1 MISRIST
8 CVTALVLVSS
18 IFASD
23 QRINAL
29 GGNAGF
35 WPEDDQNVYM
45 FPATMHNFNIAQIQD
60 VSGNS
65 KATFLFGEG
74 TKYGFMMDDS
84 SNSSSSDALLNFAYG
99 SGSWGLLLG
108 LDMDSKEAGDIKS
121 SESTISASFGMGTGF
136 GEVGLHF
143 QTMSTD
149 DGDADTDDASG
160 MHLGFDLRR
169 EQALWEFSH
178 MLFSFDMNS
187 SDYAEPGQKKY
198 SDMTMKLDLFR
209 HWTLAESSDLLFSL
223 GFVYNSGSTETDAGG
238 DSNTKNDVSQIW
250 LPNFTFAVETNL
262 LEWATVRAGVN
273 NTHVFSFSE
282 KETVGSETTEASN
295 NGKSIHTLMF
305 GLGLKYGGF
314 NLDIDLMPE
323 FFTDPVNYITGNNL
337 NSDLATKATITY
349 AW

>member
-8 CVTALVLVSS
+8 CVTALILVSS

-45 FPATMHNFNIAQIQD
+45 FPATMHNFNLAQIQD
-60 VSGNS
+60 VSGTS

-74 TKYGFMMDDS
+74 TKYGFMMDQG
-84 SNSSSSDALLNFAYG
+84 SDNLVNFGYG
-99 SGSWGLLLG
+99 SGAWGLLLG
-108 LDMDSKEAGDIKS
+108 LDMDSQEQGDVKS
-121 SESTISASFGMGTGF
+121 SSSTISASFGMGTGF

-143 QTMSTD
+143 ATSSVD
-149 DGDADTDDASG
+149 DGNADTDDPSG

-187 SDYAEPGQKKY
+187 SDYAEDGQKKK
-198 SDMTMKLDLFR
+198 SDMTMKLDFFR

-223 GFVYNSGSTETDAGG
+223 GFVYASGSTETIG
-238 DSNTKNDVSQIW
+238 DPNTKIDNSQIW

-273 NTHVFSFSE
+273 NTHVLSNSI
-282 KETVGSETTEASN
+282 KTTEGSTTTETSD
-295 NGKSIHTLMF
+295 NGTSLHTLMF

-314 NLDIDLMPE
+314 NLDIDLMPA
-323 FFTDPVNYITGNNL
+323 FFTDPVNFITGNNL
-337 NSDLATKATITY
+337 TDDLATKATITY

>member
-8 CVTALVLVSS
+8 CVTALILISS

-45 FPATMHNFNIAQIQD
+45 FPATMHNFNLAQIQD
-60 VSGNS
+60 VSGTS

-74 TKYGFMMDDS
+74 TKYGFMMDQG
-84 SNSSSSDALLNFAYG
+84 SDNLVNFGYG
-99 SGSWGLLLG
+99 SGAWGLLLG
-108 LDMDSKEAGDIKS
+108 LDMDSQEQGDVKS
-121 SESTISASFGMGTGF
+121 SSSTISASFGMGTGF

-143 QTMSTD
+143 ATMSED
-149 DGDADTDDASG
+149 DGNADTDDPSG

-169 EQALWEFSH
+169 EQALWQFSH

-187 SDYAEPGQKKY
+187 SDNASATQKKD
-198 SDMTMKLDLFR
+198 SDMKMTLDLYR
-209 HWTLAESSDLLFSL
+209 HWTLGESSDLLFTL
-223 GFVYNSGSTETDAGG
+223 GFVYASGSTETTDGG
-238 DSNTKNDVSQIW
+238 DNNTKEDRSAIW

-273 NTHVFSFSE
+273 NAHVLSSST
-282 KETVGSETTEASN
+282 KTTIGSESTEESD
-295 NGKSIHTLMF
+295 NGGSIHSLMF

-314 NLDIDLMPE
+314 NLDIDLAPA
-323 FFTDPVNYITGNNL
+323 FFVNPVNYITGNNVN
-337 NSDLATKATITY
+337 NSLASKATITY

>member
-1 MISRIST
+1 MISKVNMF
-8 CVTALVLVSS
+8 VTALVLVSS
-18 IFASD
+18 VFASD

-60 VSGNS
+60 VSGSS

-74 TKYGFMMDDS
+74 TKYGFMMEDS
-84 SNSSSSDALLNFAYG
+84 SSAASDALVNFAYG

-108 LDMDSKEAGDIKS
+108 LDMDSQEAGETKT
-121 SESTISASFGMGTGF
+121 SESTISASFGMATGF

-143 QTMSTD
+143 KTMSTD
-149 DGDADTDDASG
+149 DGSADTDDASG

-169 EQALWEFSH
+169 DQALWEFSH

-187 SDYAEPGQKKY
+187 SDYAEESQKSK
-198 SDMTMKLDLFR
+198 SDMTMKLDFFR

-223 GFVYNSGSTETDAGG
+223 GFVYASSSEETIG
-238 DSNTKNDVSQIW
+238 DPNTKTDNSQIW

-273 NTHVFSFSE
+273 NTHVLSNST
-282 KETVGSETTEASN
+282 KTTEGSTTTEGSD
-295 NGKSIHTLMF
+295 NGTSIHTLMF

-314 NLDIDLMPE
+314 NLDIDLAPA
-323 FFTDPVNYITGNNL
+323 FFTDPVNFITGNNIAD
-337 NSDLATKATITY
+337 DLATKATITY

>member
-8 CVTALVLVSS
+8 CVTALVLISS

-23 QRINAL
+23 QRIAAL

-45 FPATMHNFNIAQIQD
+45 FPATMHNFNLAQIQD
-60 VSGNS
+60 VSGTS

-74 TKYGFMMDDS
+74 TKYGFMMDQG
-84 SNSSSSDALLNFAYG
+84 SDNLVNFGYG
-99 SGSWGLLLG
+99 SGAWGLLLG
-108 LDMDSKEAGDIKS
+108 LDMDSQEQGDVKS
-121 SESTISASFGMGTGF
+121 SSSTISASFGMGTGF

-143 QTMSTD
+143 TTSSVD
-149 DGDADTDDASG
+149 DGNADTDDPSG

-169 EQALWEFSH
+169 EQALWQFSH

-187 SDYAEPGQKKY
+187 SDNASATEKKD
-198 SDMTMKLDLFR
+198 SDMSMKLDLYR
-209 HWTLAESSDLLFSL
+209 HWTLGESSDLLFTL
-223 GFVYNSGSTETDAGG
+223 GFAYASGSTETTDGS
-238 DSNTKNDVSQIW
+238 DNNTKDDLSAIL

-273 NTHVFSFSE
+273 NAHVLSSST
-282 KETVGSETTEASN
+282 KTTVGSESTEASD
-295 NGKSIHTLMF
+295 NGDSIHSLMF

-314 NLDIDLMPE
+314 NLDIDLTPN
-323 FFTDPVNYITGNNL
+323 FFTNPVSYITGFNN
-337 NSDLATKATITY
+337 SAPATMATITY
-349 AW
+349 TW

>member
-8 CVTALVLVSS
+8 FVTAIVLISS
-18 IFASD
+18 VFASD

-60 VSGNS
+60 VSGTS

-74 TKYGFMMDDS
+74 TKYGFIMDEG
-84 SNSSSSDALLNFAYG
+84 SDELVNFGYG
-99 SGSWGLLLG
+99 SGAWGLLLG
-108 LDMDSKEAGDIKS
+108 LDMDSQEQGDVKS
-121 SESTISASFGMGTGF
+121 SSSIIRASFGMGTGF

-143 QTMSTD
+143 ETMSTD
-149 DGDADTDDASG
+149 DGNADTDDASG

-187 SDYAEPGQKKY
+187 SDYAQEGEKKY

-223 GFVYNSGSTETDAGG
+223 GFVYNSNSTETETNG

-273 NTHVFSFSE
+273 NRHVLSYSTKTTE
-282 KETVGSETTEASN
+282 GSETTETSD
-295 NGKSIHTLMF
+295 NGTSESTFLF

-314 NLDIDLMPE
+314 NLDIDLTPN
-323 FFTDPVNYITGNNL
+323 FFTNPVSYITGFNN
-337 NSDLATKATITY
+337 SAPAAMATITY

>member
-8 CVTALVLVSS
+8 CVTALVLISS

-60 VSGNS
+60 VSGTS

-74 TKYGFMMDDS
+74 TKYGFIMDEG
-84 SNSSSSDALLNFAYG
+84 SDELVNFGYG
-99 SGSWGLLLG
+99 SGAWGLLLG
-108 LDMDSKEAGDIKS
+108 LDMDSQEQGDVKS
-121 SESTISASFGMGTGF
+121 SSSIIRASFGMGTGF

-143 QTMSTD
+143 ETNSTD
-149 DGDADTDDASG
+149 DGNADTDDASG

-187 SDYAEPGQKKY
+187 SDYAQEGEKKY

-223 GFVYNSGSTETDAGG
+223 GFVYASSSEETIG
-238 DSNTKNDVSQIW
+238 DPNTKTDNSQIW

-262 LEWATVRAGVN
+262 LEWATVRAGVKN
-273 NTHVFSFSE
+273 AHVLSSST
-282 KETVGSETTEASN
+282 KTTTGSETTEESD
-295 NGKSIHTLMF
+295 NGTSMHSLMF

-314 NLDIDLMPE
+314 NLDIDLAPA
-323 FFTDPVNYITGNNL
+323 FFVNPVNYITGNNVN
-337 NSDLATKATITY
+337 NSLASKATITY